1 VIFAVTAALLIACV
15 LAFVFLLRQKDLP
28 EVAAALPYAH
38 LEARKEAIYENL
50 RDLQFEYRVG
60 KLSDAD
66 YQTTKMGLQ
75 TELAAILA
83 EIDRIKGEAS
93 PVVEAKPPAAPPK
106 PVGLICPHCGAKF
119 KQTLKFC
126 GECGKPMEG
135 KA

>member
-1 VIFAVTAALLIACV
+1 MIFAVTAALLIACI

-38 LEARKEAIYENL
+38 LEARKAAIYDNL
-50 RDLQFEYRVG
+50 RDLQFEFRVG

-66 YQTTKMGLQ
+66 YQTTKTGLQ

-83 EIDRIKGEAS
+83 EIDRMKGEAP
-93 PVVEAKPPAAPPK
+93 PVVEVKAPAAPPK
-106 PVGLICPHCGAKF
+106 QAGLVCPHCGAKF
-119 KQTLKFC
+119 KQALKFC
-126 GECGKPMEG
+126 GECGKPMEA